1 MAININ
7 NTFNNLPPI
16 SDTRIN
22 QRFEQ
27 ISSGNRINSA
37 ADDPAGLA
45 ISNRFD
51 ARIGGFNVAIRN
63 AGDGISFTQLA
74 SGALGQV
81 TDNLQRIR
89 DLSLQSANGTLSDRD
104 RQALQKEADQL
115 LEGTQQILEN
125 TNFNGVN
132 VFNNEEEL
140 TFRVGEEASAEVSV
154 GGSNLLEQL
163 NSLGLDELNISTQ
176 EGATNAL
183 SAIDDS
189 LAAVS
194 ERDAELG
201 AVANRFEATIS
212 QAETSRANAAEARSR
227 IADTDIA
234 EAASSLIS
242 EQVRN
247 QAQIAVRAQANGQ
260 AQQVLRLLSG

>member
-45 ISNRFD
+45 ITNRFD

-63 AGDGISFTQLA
+63 AGDGISYTQLA

-89 DLSLQSANGTLSDRD
+89 ELSLQAANGTLSDRD
-104 RQALQKEADQL
+104 RQALQQEAGQL
-115 LEGTQQILEN
+115 AESTQQILEK
-125 TNFNGVN
+125 TNFNGVS
-132 VFNNEEEL
+132 VFTNEDAQ
-140 TFRVGEEASAEVSV
+140 TFQTGENAGDEVSIQ
-154 GGSNLLEQL
+154 GGNILDQL
-163 NSLGLDELNISTQ
+163 NQLGLDELDISTQ
-176 EGATNAL
+176 EGAVNAL
-183 SAIDDS
+183 SVIDDS
-189 LAAVS
+189 FSVIN
-194 ERDAELG
+194 ERNAEFG
-201 AVANRFEATIS
+201 AVANRFEATIA
-212 QAETSRANAAEARSR
+212 QAETSRVNAAEARSR

-242 EQVRN
+242 EQIRN

>member
-7 NTFNNLPPI
+7 NTFNSLPPI

-22 QRFEQ
+22 KRFEQ
-27 ISSGNRINSA
+27 INSGNRINSA

-45 ISNRFD
+45 IANRFD

-63 AGDGISFTQLA
+63 AGDGISFTQVA

-81 TDNLQRIR
+81 TENLQRIR
-89 DLSLQSANGTLSDRD
+89 DLSLQAANGTLSDTD

-115 LEGTQQILEN
+115 VQGTQQILED
-125 TNFNGVN
+125 TNFNGVSI
-132 VFNNEEEL
+132 FTSDDAQ
-140 TFRVGEEASAEVSV
+140 TFRVGEDAGAEVSV
-154 GGSNLLEQL
+154 GGGNLLDQL
-163 NSLGLDELNISTQ
+163 NGLGLEELDISSQ
-176 EGATNAL
+176 QGASNAL
-183 SAIDDS
+183 SVIDDS
-189 LAAVS
+189 LTAIS

-201 AVANRFEATIS
+201 AVANRFEATIT

-242 EQVRN
+242 EKIRN